1 MNLLGDAGVAGDGAD
16 TVAECDYYPARSETN
31 SSQIAKQDRIYA

>member
-1 MNLLGDAGVAGDGAD
+1 MNLLGDARIAGDGAD
-16 TVAECDYYPARSETN
+16 TVAECDYPARSETN